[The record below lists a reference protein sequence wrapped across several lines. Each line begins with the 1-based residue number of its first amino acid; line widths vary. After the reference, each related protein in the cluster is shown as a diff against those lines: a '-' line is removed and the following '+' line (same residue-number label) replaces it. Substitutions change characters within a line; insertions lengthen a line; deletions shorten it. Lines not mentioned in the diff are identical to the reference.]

1 MVLRKAPSPRFPNTM
16 QVMFSSLATL
26 QMASPGVPSS
36 ILLLQGT
43 YKLENV
49 SRINKTLTEKI
60 RVCIVNPFWHPVGLK
75 CIIKTTNARYI
86 NHYFYSSASPLLSGP
101 KFLILE
107 SDWLLNSAC
116 SGGPDFSYLDP

>member
-16 QVMFSSLATL
+16 HVMFSSLATL

-49 SRINKTLTEKI
+49 SRINKTLTEK
-60 RVCIVNPFWHPVGLK
+60 NKYAL
-75 CIIKTTNARYI
+75 
-86 NHYFYSSASPLLSGP
+86 
-101 KFLILE
+101 LILFGI
-107 SDWLLNSAC
+107 LLVLNVKLKPPMLVISIIIFILQLLLFSVVRNSK
-116 SGGPDFSYLDP
+116 SLNLIGY